1 MKHITSFLIIAIV
14 FISGFGHAGTFEQ
27 GMAFYEK
34 RNYAQARK
42 LWQPLA
48 RKGDVRAQY
57 NLALTWIKEEK
68 ELPKAS
74 EYLVMSRSE
83 GLVDSY
89 FLKLPKAKPKKPKK
103 KSVSQT
109 KSSNTSKTKTKAAL
123 TKAELWLN
131 QQEKSHYTLQLATAR
146 NRLHMEKMLKKY
158 QKDQKLIQSDSL
170 FIQEIKS
177 TEKKAGKE
185 KIRIRYVLVYGVF
198 ESYQQAKTEVSKLPE
213 SLQKSSPW
221 IRQFSVLQSIVNSK
235 QL

>member
-1 MKHITSFLIIAIV
+1 MKQITSFLIITII

-48 RKGDVRAQY
+48 RQGDVRAQY
-57 NLALTWIKEEK
+57 NMALTWIKEEK
-68 ELPKAS
+68 ELPKAG
-74 EYLVMSRSE
+74 EYLLLSRSE

-89 FLKLPKAKPKKPKK
+89 FLTLPKVKPKK
-103 KSVSQT
+103 KSTSQT
-109 KSSNTSKTKTKAAL
+109 KNTNTSKVKTKTSLAE
-123 TKAELWLN
+123 AELWLS
-131 QQEKSHYTLQLATAR
+131 QQNKNHYTLQLATAK
-146 NRLHMEKMLKKY
+146 NHLHMEKMLKKY
-158 QKDQKLIQSDSL
+158 QKDQKLTQSDSL
-170 FIQEIKS
+170 FIQELRS

-185 KIRIRYVLVYGVF
+185 NIRIRYVLVYGVF

-221 IRQFSVLQSIVNSK
+221 IRQFGVLQSIVNSK